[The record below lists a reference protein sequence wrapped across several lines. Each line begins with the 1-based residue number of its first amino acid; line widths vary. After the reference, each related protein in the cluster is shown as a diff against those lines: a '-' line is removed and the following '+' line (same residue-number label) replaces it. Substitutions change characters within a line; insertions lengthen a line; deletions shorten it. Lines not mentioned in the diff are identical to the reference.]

1 MPGPPPGANVN
12 GVGIPADTTF
22 DERTR
27 IMAVRTTSRAVA
39 ATVFATGLLAAG
51 APAASA
57 IDTSSLAP
65 PPADCAIDAEAI
77 ADETPH
83 PIEGVEW
90 AVGEQGNVCGNLG
103 YLFLETEG
111 GTAGSPTQ
119 VVLFHRGEQTA
130 TQPAGDS
137 RVLLGGES
145 DFHVELRVQQEPE
158 EGDAN
163 AEATYASTFYVWNP
177 FAADAT
183 AVPLPAGFPS

>member
-1 MPGPPPGANVN
+1 MPGPPPGANIT
-12 GVGIPADTTF
+12 GVSIPADNTF

-77 ADETPH
+77 AAETPH
-83 PIEGVEW
+83 PIESAEW
-90 AVGEQGNVCGNLG
+90 SVGEQGNVCGNLG
-103 YLFLETEG
+103 YLFLETKG
-111 GTAGSPTQ
+111 GTASSPTQ

-163 AEATYASTFYVWNP
+163 AEATYASTVYVWNP
-177 FAADAT
+177 VAADAT